1 MACEQLQGFVAP
13 EQLDQRTGILVGVL
27 GGGTERIERDGL
39 GTAANQEHAPPLGDE
54 LESGLDM
61 PWTDD
66 KGNPVQHTTIR
77 RRLGGQPSQP
87 VSIRLDLVAMKNAA
101 HR

>member
-1 MACEQLQGFVAP
+1 MVRKQLQGFVAP
-13 EQLDQRTGILVGVL
+13 EQLDQRTWILIRVL
-27 GGGTERIERDGL
+27 GGGTKQIERDGL
-39 GTAANQEHAPPLGDE
+39 GTAADQEDAPPLGDE
-54 LESGLDM
+54 LESGLDV

-87 VSIRLDLVAMKNAA
+87 VSI
-101 HR
+101 